1 MNIVLSSDLVRI
13 LFLGPRMKPRMCHW
27 DTPKKLEAPVYKYFS
42 DDIKVIKSR
51 LCDMKKKIHIVQKGH
66 TETHEQKYK

>member
-27 DTPKKLEAPVYKYFS
+27 ETPKKLEAPVYKYFS

-51 LCDMKKKIHIVQKGH
+51 LCDMKKKNTYCAKRSHRNARAEI
-66 TETHEQKYK
+66 